1 LNVVINV
8 KNYMPKKDD
17 LIVYNGNEW
26 VLMKKETIL
35 NDIYKQLKDDE
46 AKIKLLEKDNK
57 SLQDDI
63 KKIAKVLKGEIEK

>member
-1 LNVVINV
+1 
-8 KNYMPKKDD
+8 MPKKDD